1 MATTAGDL
9 CMYDRAYKNDRH
21 LAGDRNAA
29 RERARCCHTTGVVC
43 PLAGT
48 TTELT
53 LHIPVYHG
61 RPPLPHRPPV
71 VRVRVLHGG
80 DSTSAP
86 EFDESQN
93 MIRTVPTMRLR
104 YGPIQRAGPFLL
116 AIEVDGAHV
125 MGSPFSLHCRPGA
138 AVANKSSFD
147 AAAYTVRAGEPAHL
161 MFTCR
166 DSFGNR
172 CHEGGALVTVHNA
185 SPEDDPDALGASA
198 PPDTPTLGPQEGAL
212 HVLDRGDGSY
222 AAVVTHRRTGMRC
235 FHGCVNGIAVARPV
249 RLHVQPAPLHAP
261 NCVPYGDAFECFVAA
276 GVPAILKLQARDVYG
291 NVIESGGRNWETKLE
306 YREREG
312 GMWCEAERAPSV
324 RDGAGAG
331 EYAVSLCAP
340 RAGPA
345 RVLLRPLL
353 NGIPVPELFTLALM
367 VCPSPEDPGSFR
379 LAGAALRVAVAGE
392 PAELRLRPR

>member
-1 MATTAGDL
+1 MRSAIPTTWFPSPALHNPQTLGLMATTAGDRAS
-9 CMYDRAYKNDRH
+9 MYDRAYKNDRH

-43 PLAGT
+43 PLAGA

-93 MIRTVPTMRLR
+93 MIRTVPTMLLR

-125 MGSPFSLHCRPGA
+125 MGSPFSLHCRSGA

-185 SPEDDPDALGASA
+185 SPEDDPDALGAAAS
-198 PPDTPTLGPQEGAL
+198 PDAHTFGPQEGAL
-212 HVLDRGDGSY
+212 LVLDRGDGSY
-222 AAVVTHRRTGMRC
+222 AAVVTLRRTGMRC
-235 FHGCVNGIAVARPV
+235 FHGRVNGIAVARPV

-261 NCVPYGDAFECFVAA
+261 NCVPYGDALECFVAA
-276 GVPAILKLQARDVYG
+276 GVPTILKLRARDV
-291 NVIESGGRNWETKLE
+291 
-306 YREREG
+306 
-312 GMWCEAERAPSV
+312 
-324 RDGAGAG
+324 
-331 EYAVSLCAP
+331 
-340 RAGPA
+340 
-345 RVLLRPLL
+345 
-353 NGIPVPELFTLALM
+353 
-367 VCPSPEDPGSFR
+367 
-379 LAGAALRVAVAGE
+379 
-392 PAELRLRPR
+392 

>member
-1 MATTAGDL
+1 MQPDLILNSENLVACADFFFMLIFFNSMRKVLLIDGDVNKVSLMPRAAALAFMPAPHSRLSAALLSIPHLFTKSPFPPLSPFPFACICVPQFPRSWFPTPALHNPQTLGLMATTAGDRAS
-9 CMYDRAYKNDRH
+9 MYDRAYKNDRH

-43 PLAGT
+43 PLAGA

-93 MIRTVPTMRLR
+93 MIRTVPTMLLR

-125 MGSPFSLHCRPGA
+125 MGSPFSLHCRSGA

-185 SPEDDPDALGASA
+185 SPEDDPDALGAA
-198 PPDTPTLGPQEGAL
+198 AWPDAHTFGPQEGAL
-212 HVLDRGDGSY
+212 LVLDRGDGSY
-222 AAVVTHRRTGMRC
+222 AAVVTLRRTGMRC
-235 FHGCVNGIAVARPV
+235 FHGRVNGIAVARPV

-261 NCVPYGDAFECFVAA
+261 NCVPYGDALECFVAA
-276 GVPAILKLQARDVYG
+276 GVPTILKLRARDV
-291 NVIESGGRNWETKLE
+291 
-306 YREREG
+306 
-312 GMWCEAERAPSV
+312 
-324 RDGAGAG
+324 
-331 EYAVSLCAP
+331 
-340 RAGPA
+340 
-345 RVLLRPLL
+345 
-353 NGIPVPELFTLALM
+353 
-367 VCPSPEDPGSFR
+367 
-379 LAGAALRVAVAGE
+379 
-392 PAELRLRPR
+392 